1 MMATATHGMESD
13 RRALLERFRSLCA
26 AFLAAQGVL
35 TAARNLD
42 WDVRP
47 IPPRIV
53 AVGDL
58 HGDVRALGAI
68 ARAAGLMDDG
78 GSWIGEHAHF
88 VLMGDLMG
96 GADSRL
102 LLNAVMRLE
111 REARRAGGRVHAL
124 LGNHDLLPAAGRFG
138 KLTRRERRTYRKSD
152 FRGDG
157 PYAEWLRGRPTILK
171 IGETVFVHAGLDRRV
186 LDTDPIDL
194 NAHVRAWI
202 AYRQGKGP
210 KPPQATK
217 WTVDEDEGPMWTRA
231 FKARRDRPKD
241 APSKKTLRAILDR
254 LGAERL
260 VLGHSPTRDGS
271 IVLDHPY
278 YGTSVILVDTR
289 ISDDERGRLGAL
301 VLERDTTSVLYAQ
314 DRGKHSAALSSCL
327 ARVTSSMSQL
337 TSELTKVQTQL
348 AVARRSCG

>member
-1 MMATATHGMESD
+1 MFKVLRASSVAVGSGTDGMMATATHGMESD

-68 ARAAGLMDDG
+68 ARAAGLM
-78 GSWIGEHAHF
+78 
-88 VLMGDLMG
+88 
-96 GADSRL
+96 
-102 LLNAVMRLE
+102 
-111 REARRAGGRVHAL
+111 AGGRVHAL

-217 WTVDEDEGPMWTRA
+217 WTGDEAEGPMWTRA

-301 VLERDTTSVLYAQ
+301 VLERY
-314 DRGKHSAALSSCL
+314 
-327 ARVTSSMSQL
+327 
-337 TSELTKVQTQL
+337 
-348 AVARRSCG
+348 

>member
-1 MMATATHGMESD
+1 DGMMATATHGMESD

-102 LLNAVMRLE
+102 LLNAVKRLE
-111 REARRAGGRVHAL
+111 RVDRVSAGQGPETAPGDEVDGGRGRRPDVDPRLQGAARQAEGRPLEEDAPRDPGPPGRRAPRARPLTDARRVDRA
-124 LGNHDLLPAAGRFG
+124 
-138 KLTRRERRTYRKSD
+138 
-152 FRGDG
+152 
-157 PYAEWLRGRPTILK
+157 RPP
-171 IGETVFVHAGLDRRV
+171 V
-186 LDTDPIDL
+186 LWNL
-194 NAHVRAWI
+194 
-202 AYRQGKGP
+202 
-210 KPPQATK
+210 
-217 WTVDEDEGPMWTRA
+217 
-231 FKARRDRPKD
+231 
-241 APSKKTLRAILDR
+241 
-254 LGAERL
+254 
-260 VLGHSPTRDGS
+260 
-271 IVLDHPY
+271 
-278 YGTSVILVDTR
+278 
-289 ISDDERGRLGAL
+289 
-301 VLERDTTSVLYAQ
+301 
-314 DRGKHSAALSSCL
+314 
-327 ARVTSSMSQL
+327 
-337 TSELTKVQTQL
+337 
-348 AVARRSCG
+348 